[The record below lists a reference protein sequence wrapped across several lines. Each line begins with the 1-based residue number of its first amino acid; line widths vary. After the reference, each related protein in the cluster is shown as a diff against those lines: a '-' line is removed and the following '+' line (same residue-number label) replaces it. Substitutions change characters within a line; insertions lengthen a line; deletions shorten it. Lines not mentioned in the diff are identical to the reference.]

1 MSVRSQTQP
10 KSVTAQTWRF
20 SGQKISGTP
29 VAEFPSGCL
38 QALLLREHDAY
49 GAEHDKGS
57 RLQERRKGG
66 VMELTVAAAAEVYEH
81 SHPHHAEM
89 TMKTPR
95 AKK

>member
-1 MSVRSQTQP
+1 M
-10 KSVTAQTWRF
+10 
-20 SGQKISGTP
+20 
-29 VAEFPSGCL
+29 
-38 QALLLREHDAY
+38 LLREHDAY